1 MSILQGNLNNNQK
14 ANLKLLM
21 IKSLLLRTWM
31 QKCNTLINN
40 SFRNYLQ
47 RKGMISEYK
56 KIYNQISFMN
66 SFLVN

>member
-1 MSILQGNLNNNQK
+1 MEIIKICPQKKMSIHLGSLNKIQK
-14 ANLKLLM
+14 ANLKLPIM
-21 IKSLLLRTWM
+21 IKSLLLRIWM

-56 KIYNQISFMN
+56 NI
-66 SFLVN
+66 